1 MDSSTKIFKLSSR
14 DQFDVP
20 RGANIN
26 HFAIQYLCAISI
38 IYISMT
44 WPNFVNDKLAQSI
57 YRQSLQD
64 HLIMCKCCFKV
75 TMTCASYCQWDAR
88 ESTLDDVTFHE
99 WSRTRFDSENTSEHL
114 TAIKMQ
120 RKTLKL
126 FDVLE
131 EIEQTIRIRD
141 VCYGLT
147 DGCTMLNAACLDYQ
161 MPCNMETIAR
171 NVQPTYDQLLYDME
185 TRQLWITLTLCLVYL
200 IVHAM
205 ICTIRMTRS
214 YRAILKIEI
223 NNARM
228 EKTTYE
234 FIELI
239 NFIIKHQG
247 SYDDNSTSQLLDLC
261 AHIEESMA
269 IHQILRNRAQTMP
282 LYDYYRFDSQIVQ
295 LQEISVEHV
304 GLMDSHFETFM
315 KVVDQNCT
323 NKQNQSSV

>member
-1 MDSSTKIFKLSSR
+1 M

-38 IYISMT
+38 IYVSMT
-44 WPNFVNDKLAQSI
+44 WPNLVNDYLAQSI

-75 TMTCASYCQWDAR
+75 TMTCASYCHWDAK
-88 ESTLDDVTFHE
+88 ECILDDVTLHE
-99 WSRTRFDSENTSEHL
+99 WSWTRFDSENTSDHL

-120 RKTLKL
+120 RKTFTL
-126 FDVLE
+126 FDVFE
-131 EIEQTIRIRD
+131 EIKHARLQTIRIRD

-147 DGCTMLNAACLDYQ
+147 DGCPMLNAACSDYQ
-161 MPCNMETIAR
+161 MPCNMKTIAR

-185 TRQLWITLTLCLVYL
+185 ARQLWITLTLCLVYL
-200 IVHAM
+200 NVHAM
-205 ICTIRMTRS
+205 ICAIRMFRS

-228 EKTTYE
+228 EKTTNE

-239 NFIIKHQG
+239 NSIIKHQG
-247 SYDDNSTSQLLDLC
+247 SYDDNSTSQLVDLC
-261 AHIEESMA
+261 GHIEESMA
-269 IHQILRNRAQTMP
+269 IHQILRNRAKKMP

-295 LQEISVEHV
+295 LQEISVDHV
-304 GLMDSHFETFM
+304 GLMDSHFEKFM

-323 NKQNQSSV
+323 NKLNQLSV